1 MIMKSRYPEQDIFY
15 WLKRST
21 ITEVRA
27 VLNWAHKRAMRTDV
41 YCSDTV
47 KMVRKQSSDRPFED
61 VVYHVN
67 GGSKSYFR
75 IILRKNR
82 NWFLLL
88 TDKLHI
94 EDMLEIGIRGVEIDG
109 EEYFIHSYLKKEM
122 LSKLRRKFLLREDII
137 K

>member
-1 MIMKSRYPEQDIFY
+1 MKSQYPEQDIFY

-27 VLNWAHKRAMRTDV
+27 VLNWARKRAMRTDV
-41 YCSDTV
+41 YCSDTA

-61 VVYHVN
+61 VMRYIN
-67 GGSKSYFR
+67 REARSYFR

-109 EEYFIHSYLKKEM
+109 EEYFIHSYLKKEI
-122 LSKLRRKFLLREDII
+122 LSKLRRKFLLREDIV

>member
-1 MIMKSRYPEQDIFY
+1 MKSQYPPDQDLFL
-15 WLKRST
+15 WLKRPT

-27 VLNWAHKRAMRTDV
+27 VLNWAHKRAMRTDIFS
-41 YCSDTV
+41 SDTA
-47 KMVRKQSSDRPFED
+47 KDVRKDYSDKPFED
-61 VVYHVN
+61 VVRQIN
-67 GGSKSYFR
+67 GKSKSYFR
-75 IILRKNR
+75 VILRKDR
-82 NWFLLL
+82 NWYLLL

-122 LSKLRRKFLLREDII
+122 LSKLRRKFSLSEDIV